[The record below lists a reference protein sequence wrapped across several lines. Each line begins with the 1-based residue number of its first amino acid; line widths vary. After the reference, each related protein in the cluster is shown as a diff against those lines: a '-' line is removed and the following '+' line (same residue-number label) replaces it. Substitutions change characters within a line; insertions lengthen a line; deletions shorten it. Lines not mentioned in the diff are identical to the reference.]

1 MRNLGDTTNKI
12 VGGLTA
18 VAVAAG
24 LLLTT
29 TAGTAAADGDR
40 KYIGSYFSWADCEA
54 DAVRYRGS
62 DGDADCF
69 YNSFR
74 DMYDLYAWSF

>member
-1 MRNLGDTTNKI
+1 MTNKI
-12 VGGLTA
+12 VGGLSA

-24 LLLTT
+24 LLLT
-29 TAGTAAADGDR
+29 AGTAEAAVDK
-40 KYIGSYFSWADCEA
+40 KYIGSYFSWTDCEA
-54 DAVRYRGS
+54 DAQRFRGS
-62 DGDADCF
+62 DGDAECL

>member
-1 MRNLGDTTNKI
+1 MTNKI

-18 VAVAAG
+18 VAAAVG
-24 LLLTT
+24 LLLTG
-29 TAGTAAADGDR
+29 TAGTAEAGDK

-62 DGDADCF
+62 DGDAECL